1 MSNQDSDAS
10 ARTAAYAELVSALLD
25 LRRSAPTQAFDRVLG
40 QAVTDGRLTDELARE
55 LKWLQRQSLHELVA
69 HAEHVL
75 PATLVALEG
84 TQEGEADVAA
94 EDDEPQ
100 TEPSEH
106 PVSDPP
112 PAAAPFVPAPP
123 PGPAPAQPVG
133 DWAAPPTEPTT
144 PIDLTSRRLLVAGL
158 RPIEHPPLP

>member
-1 MSNQDSDAS
+1 VCNQQADAS
-10 ARTAAYAELVSALLD
+10 GRAAAYAELVSALLD

-40 QAVTDGRLTDELARE
+40 QAVTDGHLTEELARQ

-84 TQEGEADVAA
+84 TQEGGADLASPDEELQPDTPELPAA
-94 EDDEPQ
+94 
-100 TEPSEH
+100 
-106 PVSDPP
+106 DPP
-112 PAAAPFVPAPP
+112 PPASPFETAPP
-123 PGPAPAQPVG
+123 PAPAPTAPVA
-133 DWAAPPTEPTT
+133 DWAAAPTEPTP

-158 RPIEHPPLP
+158 RPIAHPPLP